1 MMRSDDR
8 WDLVPVR
15 LILASLAVAGLFA
28 LVGFYAAPF
37 NALAVV
43 VYGSVAIGLTLYG
56 FVGSVAETFKEG
68 VWHGV
73 ACLLFPPFYAIYFYA
88 THPASGWKS
97 FVNMVLGFGLMW
109 VALQLFPMFRHADA
123 RPAQSPFV
131 GGDAL
136 EKLGPGHNDVPLS
149 GAEHLTATTIALANL
164 LESVTDES
172 TARKAAPRFRQLMAQ
187 RRSDLEASGEPRAL
201 NDRGQLVSIS
211 AVTKLG
217 PRFRDANRQFE
228 KRWKRV
234 RLQAG
239 ISEVLEGSR

>member
-1 MMRSDDR
+1 MRSDDR

-56 FVGSVAETFKEG
+56 FVGSVAAISEEG

-73 ACLLFPPFYAIYFYA
+73 ACLLLPPFYAIYFYA

-109 VALQLFPMFRHADA
+109 VALQVFPMFRHADA
-123 RPAQSPFV
+123 RPAQPPLV
-131 GGDAL
+131 GGDIL
-136 EKLGPGHNDVPLS
+136 EKVGPEHDDVALS
-149 GAEHLTATTIALANL
+149 GAEHLTATTIALAKL
-164 LESVTDES
+164 LEGVTDES

-187 RRSDLEASGEPRAL
+187 RRRDFEASGEPTAL

-211 AVTKLG
+211 ALVKLG
-217 PRFRDANRQFE
+217 PRFQDANRRFE
-228 KRWKRV
+228 QRWKRV